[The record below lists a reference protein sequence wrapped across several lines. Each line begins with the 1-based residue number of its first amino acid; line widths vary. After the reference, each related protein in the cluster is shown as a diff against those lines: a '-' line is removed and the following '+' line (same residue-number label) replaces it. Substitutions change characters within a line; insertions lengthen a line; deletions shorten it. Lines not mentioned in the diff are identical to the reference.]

1 MWHRNCLSS
10 GPYRNDTE
18 VSRGWGEFQLSFHRI
33 RLVLLTIFCVS
44 LVAVFATLYFRS
56 GGDTSGTKPA
66 EQPLVTNADMAMQTV
81 RLVENRGERT
91 EWELEADSSE
101 TFQEEN
107 LTVLKNVRATFYP
120 EEQPVIH
127 VSGREGRLSMD
138 TKDMIIRG
146 DVTVQSE
153 SGYALKTEELRY
165 NAEKKQVET
174 DQAVEMAQ
182 EGLFVQGVG
191 LTVNIDGK
199 SLVVRRDVKA
209 TFQ

>member
-18 VSRGWGEFQLSFHRI
+18 VSRGWGEFQLSFHRV

-44 LVAVFATLYFRS
+44 FVVVLATIFMRA
-56 GGDTSGTKPA
+56 GGDAPGGESA
-66 EQPLVTNADMAMQTV
+66 EPPPISKADLTMQKV
-81 RLVENRGERT
+81 KLVENKGERT

-107 LTVLKNVRATFYP
+107 LTVLKNVKATFYP

-138 TKDMIIRG
+138 TKDMVIRG
-146 DVTVQSE
+146 DVAVQSE
-153 SGYALKTEELRY
+153 SGYALKTQELRY
-165 NAEKKQVET
+165 IAEKKQVET
-174 DQAVEMAQ
+174 DQPVEMAQ
-182 EGLFVQGVG
+182 QGLFVQGVG